1 MAQAGVMLQLA
12 DCGLGWGG
20 KRLERLTAHGRG
32 SEAAEEAR
40 GAGRNKSQ
48 QANKASTA
56 RKIVAARTA
65 NRFIR
70 SFPGREPPFTPS
82 G

>member
-1 MAQAGVMLQLA
+1 
-12 DCGLGWGG
+12 
-20 KRLERLTAHGRG
+20 LEV
-32 SEAAEEAR
+32 AEEAWGAR
-40 GAGRNKSQ
+40 GKKYQ
-48 QANKASTA
+48 QARKANTA